1 MARYRLVLPAIT
13 LVALSLAACQQP
25 APDNSKV
32 VATVNGAPIT
42 EKELADHFAR
52 STGGGK
58 LPETGEQRKEVLNE
72 LVDRV
77 LLMQAAEKAGIDKNP
92 EIQIRLRRIKENAYI
107 EELLRISKEDVEK
120 RFREEAEKT
129 HKTEYRVRHILVK
142 DEAEAKAIIEQ
153 LKKGASFAKLAKEK
167 SIDTG
172 SAPNGGELPGWINQ
186 GMVVPEFFEGV
197 MKTRKGSYTEIPVK
211 SSFGWHIIKVE
222 DARPFKVP
230 TLEQFMA
237 DRQAIERL
245 VMKMRYEK
253 AEAMLKDLRAKAKI
267 ETK

>member
-1 MARYRLVLPAIT
+1 MDRYRLVLPAIT
-13 LVALSLAACQQP
+13 VVALALAGCQQP
-25 APDNSKV
+25 ASDDSKV
-32 VATVNGAPIT
+32 VSTVNGTPIT

-52 STGGGK
+52 ATGGGK
-58 LPETGEQRKEVLNE
+58 LPEAGEQRQEVMNE
-72 LVDRV
+72 LIDRV
-77 LLMQAAEKAGIDKNP
+77 LLTQAAEKAGIDKNP

-142 DEAEAKAIIEQ
+142 EEAEAKAIIEQ
-153 LKKGASFAKLAKEK
+153 LKKGVAFAKLAKEK
-167 SIDTG
+167 SIDNG
-172 SAPNGGELPGWINQ
+172 SAANGGELPGWINQ

-197 MKTRKGSYTEIPVK
+197 MKTRKGSYTDVPVK
-211 SSFGWHIIKVE
+211 SNFGWHVIKVE

-253 AEAMLKDLRAKAKI
+253 AEGILKDLRAKAKI